1 MVHFWRANPGQI
13 SRASKTCKNLFEVRL
28 KCCGAR
34 WHEETGS
41 HVVQLRAL
49 ALSDRWDGGVALTLK
64 NLRALVRLAS

>member
-1 MVHFWRANPGQI
+1 M
-13 SRASKTCKNLFEVRL
+13 SKPHRVESERHLAGRVSHIVEVRL
-28 KCCGAR
+28 KRCGAR